1 MRARGR
7 HALKK
12 AGKPRQ
18 WGNCSNGA
26 LNEIMQLVLD
36 REEYR
41 SSEDEDYLPGD
52 SIQRQPG
59 ASPQTTAPGLAQEE
73 EDLSL
78 SERKKRLKQKQEGRD
93 RVSAPHGMW
102 NVPLPVE
109 VVVMILRLAGAAN
122 AAPILATASCVC
134 KAWRA
139 AVRENPQLWHSL
151 DLGYAAGRVTDS
163 IVTRSAK
170 TCWHHV
176 DNLSFSGCTK
186 LTDTA
191 LKVQFCCIKFAPHS
205 S

>member
-52 SIQRQPG
+52 STQRQPG
-59 ASPQTTAPGLAQEE
+59 ASPQTTAPGLAPEE

-102 NVPLPVE
+102 TVPLPVE

-122 AAPILATASCVC
+122 AAPILATGRNI
-134 KAWRA
+134 AWLKILA
-139 AVRENPQLWHSL
+139 ILSHTPIALTCTSL
-151 DLGYAAGRVTDS
+151 SDVDHAELAPTA
-163 IVTRSAK
+163 TRIA
-170 TCWHHV
+170 
-176 DNLSFSGCTK
+176 
-186 LTDTA
+186 
-191 LKVQFCCIKFAPHS
+191 
-205 S
+205 